1 MSRNS
6 KAKRDTRKKKEPSRP
21 IRRLG
26 DALQPHAQLL
36 DADDVSIGGV
46 GWRDGEWLLVLGSQ
60 VAARSDSAAMALAML
75 RHVVAVQERN
85 GRELRLEASAPL
97 LNAAGREA
105 AALGR
110 TLEEH
115 LAALEQE
122 RVEREPLAPVVTPS
136 LPH

>member
-6 KAKRDTRKKKEPSRP
+6 KAKRDARKKKEPARP

-26 DALQPHAQLL
+26 AALQPHAQLL
-36 DADDVSIGGV
+36 DADDNAIGGV

-75 RHVVAVQERN
+75 RHVVAVQERA
-85 GRELRLEASAPL
+85 GREVRLEASAPL
-97 LNAAGREA
+97 LHAAGREA

-122 RVEREPLAPVVTPS
+122 RVERDPPAPVSTPS

>member
-6 KAKRDTRKKKEPSRP
+6 KAKRDARKKKEPSRP

-36 DADDVSIGGV
+36 DADDAAIGGV

-122 RVEREPLAPVVTPS
+122 RVEREPLAPVVTQS

>member
-6 KAKRDTRKKKEPSRP
+6 KVKRDARKKKEPAKA

-26 DALQPHAQLL
+26 AALQPHAQLL
-36 DADDVSIGGV
+36 DDDNASVGGV

-60 VAARSDSAAMALAML
+60 IAARSDSASMALAML
-75 RHVVAVQERN
+75 RHVVAVQERA

-97 LNAAGREA
+97 LHAAGREA

-122 RVEREPLAPVVTPS
+122 RMEREPLAPVMTPS

>member
-6 KAKRDTRKKKEPSRP
+6 KAKRDARKKKEPSRP

-36 DADDVSIGGV
+36 DSDDTAIGGV

-122 RVEREPLAPVVTPS
+122 RVEREPLAPVVTPP

>member
-6 KAKRDTRKKKEPSRP
+6 KVKRDARRKKEPARP

-26 DALQPHAQLL
+26 TALQPHAQLL
-36 DADDVSIGGV
+36 DADDASVGGV

-60 VAARSDSAAMALAML
+60 VAARSDSASMALAML
-75 RHVVAVQERN
+75 RHVVAVQERA

-105 AALGR
+105 AAMGR

-122 RVEREPLAPVVTPS
+122 RIEREPLAPVVTPS

>member
-6 KAKRDTRKKKEPSRP
+6 KAKRDARKKKEPDRP

-26 DALQPHAQLL
+26 AALQPHAQLL
-36 DADDVSIGGV
+36 DADDTAIGGV

-75 RHVVAVQERN
+75 RHVVAVQERA

-97 LNAAGREA
+97 LHAAGREA